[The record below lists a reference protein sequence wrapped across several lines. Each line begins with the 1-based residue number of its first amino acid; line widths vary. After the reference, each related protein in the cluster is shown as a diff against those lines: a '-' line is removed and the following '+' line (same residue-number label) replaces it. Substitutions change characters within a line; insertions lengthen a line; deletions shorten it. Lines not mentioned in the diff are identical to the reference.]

1 MCNIFACLQDIW
13 YLTLTAHV
21 PTFSNP
27 AIGYWKPAYFA
38 ICSTK
43 WVLSQVVSR
52 RSRLAYAEAHFQRED
67 ISSIFLGISKAS
79 RQGIISQKLQLKFHR
94 RCCEMVFHSPIF
106 QFFADFHPS
115 FNVHFIFLLS
125 ATGVRWFASS
135 VSCSRRCSHTS
146 VQWMGVPGMHVLLCF
161 YTTTFREILWGLN
174 TIAVFGSLLPFTIRS
189 NHFMQSSCPCKSKT
203 SSSASASQNWPPSI
217 LSCKPLLSRQR
228 CSLVAGRSS
237 SKSFWRV
244 TFLGWLFCWDSL
256 VFVATGYGFTA
267 ADKVWTPRAT
277 GQRSWTPASMFHP
290 PPNQYANHRFGKS
303 HPGWSLEFG
312 TWFFLPSST
321 CYISCTD
328 FLCLQITS
336 PPQSE
341 VHPNAMFMFILRGVQ
356 HGV

>member
-106 QFFADFHPS
+106 QFFFADFHPS
-115 FNVHFIFLLS
+115 FNVHFIFFSPPQEYVDLQARYHALEDARTLQCS
-125 ATGVRWFASS
+125 EWASQVCMCFFAL
-135 VSCSRRCSHTS
+135 HTT
-146 VQWMGVPGMHVLLCF
+146 M
-161 YTTTFREILWGLN
+161 FREILWGLN
-174 TIAVFGSLLPFTIRS
+174 AIAVFGSLLPFTIRS

-228 CSLVAGRSS
+228 CSLAAGRS
-237 SKSFWRV
+237 
-244 TFLGWLFCWDSL
+244 
-256 VFVATGYGFTA
+256 
-267 ADKVWTPRAT
+267 
-277 GQRSWTPASMFHP
+277 
-290 PPNQYANHRFGKS
+290 
-303 HPGWSLEFG
+303 
-312 TWFFLPSST
+312 
-321 CYISCTD
+321 
-328 FLCLQITS
+328 
-336 PPQSE
+336 
-341 VHPNAMFMFILRGVQ
+341 
-356 HGV
+356 